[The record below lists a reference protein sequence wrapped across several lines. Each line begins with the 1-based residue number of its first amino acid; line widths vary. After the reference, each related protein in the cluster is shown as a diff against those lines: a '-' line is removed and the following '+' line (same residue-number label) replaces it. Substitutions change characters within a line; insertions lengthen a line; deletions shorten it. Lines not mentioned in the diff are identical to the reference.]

1 MKQFQFKTVRYE
13 PGFGKQIM
21 GDDFGDGFQ
30 KVLADIGKEGW
41 DLKSVVREQGLLD
54 NPAIP
59 SSGNPK
65 NGNELTTKYRHVG

>member
-13 PGFGKQIM
+13 PGFDKQIM

-41 DLKSVVREQGLLD
+41 DLKSVVREQGLPTILIFSREVEA
-54 NPAIP
+54 N
-59 SSGNPK
+59 
-65 NGNELTTKYRHVG
+65 R